1 MNNPQGNS
9 SIQENLSLAIFRI
22 FRSVARFA
30 LRYGMSTGAMT
41 ELLRRASI
49 EAAQDLLRQDK
60 SKVTTAR
67 VCAMTGLYPKEI
79 RRIERLPSI
88 SATPT
93 DDKYN
98 RSARVVSG
106 WRRDPD
112 FLTKAGKPATLKY
125 EGENGF
131 DALVRKYSGDMTPA
145 AMKEELERLG
155 LLTVTSRNLIKLES
169 KAYISSWDSDVIQM
183 LGTDTADLI
192 NTFDH
197 NIQSDQDSK
206 LFQRKV
212 AYQNIPRQ
220 HVDEFLIFAGQESQL
235 VLERLDKWLA
245 RHDDDDY
252 APDSS
257 GVRIGVGIY
266 HFRHDTLPTNKNHTD
281 DTDQGL

>member
-9 SIQENLSLAIFRI
+9 GIQENLSLAIFRI
-22 FRSVARFA
+22 FRSVAKFA

-49 EAAQDLLRQDK
+49 EAAQDLLREDK

-88 SATPT
+88 AATPT

-112 FLTKAGKPATLKY
+112 FLTRTGNPAALKL
-125 EGENGF
+125 EGEYGF

-155 LLTVTSRNLIKLES
+155 LLSVTSRNLIKLES
-169 KAYISSWDSDVIQM
+169 KAYISSWDADVIQM

-192 NTFDH
+192 NTFGH
-197 NIQSDQDSK
+197 NIQSDPESK
-206 LFQRKV
+206 MFQRKV
-212 AYQNIPRQ
+212 AYQNIPR
-220 HVDEFLIFAGQESQL
+220 HHADDFLRFASQESQL
-235 VLERLDKWLA
+235 VLEKLDKWLA
-245 RHDDDDY
+245 RHDDDHS
-252 APDSS
+252 PEDSN

-266 HFRHDTLPTNKNHTD
+266 HFRHDAVSAKNLTD